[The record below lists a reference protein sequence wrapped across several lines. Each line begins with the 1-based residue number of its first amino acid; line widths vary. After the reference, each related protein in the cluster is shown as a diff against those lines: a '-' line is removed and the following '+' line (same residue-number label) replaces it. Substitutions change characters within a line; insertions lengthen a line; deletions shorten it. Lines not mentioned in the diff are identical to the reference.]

1 MNMNTKE
8 RIGELTIGVN
18 IDGYDKTKQQLRNL
32 EATYDRILEKQ
43 ERIGK
48 GINANDHELLQRID
62 NDCGRIVRMLQ
73 NKDTKDMDNIAQRY
87 GDRIKPMRSNTM
99 RVMIDGEIYV
109 IETYSST
116 THKGYDIDN
125 IIDALHKYKG

>member
-43 ERIGK
+43 ERVKINKVDEDKQTKKDNMIEVIAQLYKVPLEVIK
-48 GINANDHELLQRID
+48 GIDKAGAYED
-62 NDCGRIVRMLQ
+62 IVMGFRAKLR
-73 NKDTKDMDNIAQRY
+73 DGTI
-87 GDRIKPMRSNTM
+87 IKFR
-99 RVMIDGEIYV
+99 D
-109 IETYSST
+109 
-116 THKGYDIDN
+116 
-125 IIDALHKYKG
+125 